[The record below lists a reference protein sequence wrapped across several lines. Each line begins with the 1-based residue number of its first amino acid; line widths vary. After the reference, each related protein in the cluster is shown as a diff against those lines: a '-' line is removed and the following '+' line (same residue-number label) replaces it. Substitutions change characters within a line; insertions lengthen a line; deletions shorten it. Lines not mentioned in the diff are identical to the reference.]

1 MHRNS
6 NGFGVF
12 ARAYVRNSIGRNAQ
26 MYFLRKSSKGVVP
39 FSKGLFHHRFQKTT
53 PSLTWPLKNDGWK
66 IISFWDG
73 LFSGAMYVKLP
84 GSIL

>member
-12 ARAYVRNSIGRNAQ
+12 VRASVRNSIGRNAD

-39 FSKGLFHHRFQKTT
+39 FSRGLSSSKRNHHF
-53 PSLTWPLKNDGWK
+53 LNG
-66 IISFWDG
+66 G
-73 LFSGAMYVKLP
+73 
-84 GSIL
+84 